1 MYQAH
6 FGLEKGLFDNGIAQ
20 DGGVFIGER
29 QRLAIANC
37 KIALTTF
44 DSALVLTGP
53 AGVGKT
59 TLAASALRDSS
70 TRLALGWLNG
80 TPANASELLELL
92 LAEFGFN
99 VTRTGRVERLQMW
112 RQFLNEAS
120 ATDSRVFVIAE
131 RAEDLAPEILRA
143 LESLT
148 TADPNGCRGANLVLL
163 GQAALHEHLKSPA
176 LESLRQR
183 VRLRQRLEPLSADEV
198 RAYLEHHVSR
208 AGGSFAKIFAADA
221 ITALH
226 RHSRGIPRVIN
237 NLCETALTLAAAL
250 EMPALTAE
258 IVARV
263 ALDMLGLDAGDA
275 VQAATAATPA
285 SAVSSASPTN
295 AAAQLGPAPAPTA
308 ITAVALTPSAATAAS
323 VPITPA
329 APAASFAAAG
339 GGAVAPSAAAAPAVL
354 PSRLGTTAAV
364 APASGAAPVAA
375 PLFRAGNSPAAAAAA
390 APLPEIVDEPAE
402 FDGGATDIAPEVLRD
417 DTAGDSPD
425 VQMADFPVLTDAVEA
440 PLVFERVQ
448 RPPASPR
455 TPAFTPPLAAAP
467 PKPAARAPEPVSVP
481 RAAEQA
487 PAPKPPL
494 LKAAPAPKPAPAAAA
509 KPALAP
515 APTPAAQPEDD
526 DALRQTQTMRA
537 LASAKS
543 IDDISNSMA
552 ETLFGEADL
561 DMLSAA
567 LASAGWS
574 EPEADDA
581 KIDASLAAAAA
592 DGEHTEPDPF
602 DAFDLF
608 GLGPDAPLELI
619 DDSSEPRPGPPRKIA
634 SGR

>member
-6 FGLEKGLFDNGIAQ
+6 FGLEKGLFGNGIAQ
-20 DGGVFIGER
+20 EGDVFIGER
-29 QRLAIANC
+29 QQLAIANC

-59 TLAASALRDSS
+59 TLAAAALRDSS

-99 VTRTGRVERLQMW
+99 VSRTGRVERQQMW

-148 TADPNGCRGANLVLL
+148 TADPNGCRGANIVLL
-163 GQAALHEHLKSPA
+163 GQPGLHEHLKSPA

-198 RAYLEHHVSR
+198 RGYLEHYVSR
-208 AGGSFAKIFAADA
+208 AGGSFTNIFTADA
-221 ITALH
+221 VAALH
-226 RHSRGIPRVIN
+226 RHSGGIPRVIN

-250 EMPALTAE
+250 QLPALTAE
-258 IVARV
+258 VVARV
-263 ALDMLGLDAGDA
+263 ARDMLGLGAED
-275 VQAATAATPA
+275 VPPAASAATP
-285 SAVSSASPTN
+285 SAESVATAPAPSATAQLPSSG
-295 AAAQLGPAPAPTA
+295 AQLGPAPAPVA
-308 ITAVALTPSAATAAS
+308 IASVAFTPS
-323 VPITPA
+323 I
-329 APAASFAAAG
+329 APAVSPP
-339 GGAVAPSAAAAPAVL
+339 VAAAAPAATFAPTAGPIVTTSAPARAEPVASAPL
-354 PSRLGTTAAV
+354 AATGPTPSASTAAP
-364 APASGAAPVAA
+364 APHASRV
-375 PLFRAGNSPAAAAAA
+375 PAAAP
-390 APLPEIVDEPAE
+390 APLPEIIDEPAE
-402 FDGGATDIAPEVLRD
+402 FDGGATDIAHDVLGQHANA
-417 DTAGDSPD
+417 TGNLPD
-425 VQMADFPVLTDAVEA
+425 VQMADFPVLTDAVET
-440 PLVFERVQ
+440 PFERPQ
-448 RPPASPR
+448 HPTAPARAPV
-455 TPAFTPPLAAAP
+455 FTQPLAAAP
-467 PKPAARAPEPVSVP
+467 KIVAAKPAPPATKPAAATAR
-481 RAAEQA
+481 
-487 PAPKPPL
+487 
-494 LKAAPAPKPAPAAAA
+494 PAPAAQA
-509 KPALAP
+509 
-515 APTPAAQPEDD
+515 EDD

-574 EPEADDA
+574 EPEMDNE
-581 KIDASLAAAAA
+581 KVDASLSAAVDESAQ
-592 DGEHTEPDPF
+592 TEPDPF

-619 DDSSEPRPGPPRKIA
+619 DDSSEPRPGPRKIA
-634 SGR
+634 SSR